1 MKAGNHVLPLRFP
14 QHDMIA
20 NITPLRLLPLSGL
33 LSTGGQHKLNGA
45 EALEP
50 HLHHHLL
57 KQTVEFFKRNTFPF
71 MQEGLD
77 KLEKDA
83 LIVKFAFVGLS
94 AEGEINDGSHLPDIH
109 ATDLTQ
115 ESAEHGRD
123 AADAPIG

>member
-45 EALEP
+45 EAFEP

-57 KQTVEFFKRNTFPF
+57 KQAVEFFKRDAFPF

-77 KLEKDA
+77 ELEKDA
-83 LIVKFAFVGLS
+83 LIVKFAFMGLC
-94 AEGEINDGSHLPDIH
+94 AKGEINDGSHLSNVH
-109 ATDLTQ
+109 AANFAQ
-115 ESAEHGRD
+115 E
-123 AADAPIG
+123 AA